1 MSAFRPHTISLQN
14 TKVSCKSPPLI
25 SRDVQKGSRDGHL
38 SHLTASVSM
47 ALIESKK
54 ISVELVTIKTI
65 MQTFGI
71 ILVGLYSFKV
81 VIHTVRRGFGLP
93 GGVSNIGIKSQLTH
107 GET

>member
-1 MSAFRPHTISLQN
+1 
-14 TKVSCKSPPLI
+14 
-25 SRDVQKGSRDGHL
+25 
-38 SHLTASVSM
+38 M

-81 VIHTVRRGFGLP
+81 VIHTVRRGFGLS